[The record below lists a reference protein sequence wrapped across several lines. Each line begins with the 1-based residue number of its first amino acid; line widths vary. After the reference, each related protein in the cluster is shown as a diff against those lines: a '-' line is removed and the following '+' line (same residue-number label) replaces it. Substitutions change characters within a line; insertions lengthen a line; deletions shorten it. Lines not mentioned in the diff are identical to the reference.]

1 MYFQSFNL
9 GGVGIGNGWIS
20 PNHQC
25 KHADLLFNLGL
36 INFHAYE
43 KLQVLEG
50 KTSQYLE
57 DHEYQSALLTW
68 QEEMVEIRQLLV
80 SVNLYDVTRSHV
92 DLSEQNIWHFLQ
104 QPHVRRA
111 IHVGDVHFDNGNQV
125 CSIKILIRVP
135 YLL

>member
-1 MYFQSFNL
+1 M

-25 KHADLLFNLGL
+25 KHADLLFTLGL

-43 KLQVLEG
+43 KLQLIEA

-57 DHEYQSALLTW
+57 DQNYQSALLTW

-125 CSIKILIRVP
+125 SCISWLIRVVFN
-135 YLL
+135 